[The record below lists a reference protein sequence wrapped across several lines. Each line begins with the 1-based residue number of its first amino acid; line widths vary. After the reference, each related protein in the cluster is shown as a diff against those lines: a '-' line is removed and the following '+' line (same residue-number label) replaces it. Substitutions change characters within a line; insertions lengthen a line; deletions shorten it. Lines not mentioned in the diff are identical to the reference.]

1 MARRNRRTGQR
12 RRRGRFG
19 ILYKLLSFLV
29 IFTALL
35 VGCVVFFRVNEVTVT
50 GNSRYTVQEIID
62 ASGVELGDNL
72 LLVNKPQTA
81 RNINRVLPYVETVS
95 PIRRLPDTLELR
107 ITETVAVARLETGD
121 GWWLINSGGKLVEL
135 GAQAGEGLPQVF
147 GLTPITPTL
156 GARLTVEMAEQVKLE
171 GLRSLLSALEKRGM
185 LGGVTSFI
193 DLSASNLIRFNYGD
207 DLTVV
212 VPMSGDFDRRA
223 RSLERVL
230 ETYQEQGEQVVGTL
244 DLTYGDNEARVRST
258 ERWIPEALRPTVP
271 DPTPAPAETG
281 EPDPV
286 QTPAGEP
293 SQPPGEGGG
302 A

>member
-1 MARRNRRTGQR
+1 MAANRRRTGQR

-35 VGCVVFFRVNEVTVT
+35 VGCVVFFRVNQVTVT
-50 GNSRYTVQEIID
+50 GNSRYTAQEIID
-62 ASGVELGDNL
+62 ASGVALGGNL

-81 RNINRVLPYVETVS
+81 RNINRLLPYVETVS

-107 ITETVAVARLETGD
+107 ITETVAAARLETAD

-135 GAQAGEGLPQVF
+135 TAEAGEGVPQVF

-156 GARLTVEMAEQVKLE
+156 GARLTVEMTDQVKLE
-171 GLRSLLSALEKRGM
+171 GLRSLLSALEQRGM
-185 LGGVTSFI
+185 LEGVSSFV

-212 VPMSGDFDRRA
+212 VPMSGDFDRRVF
-223 RSLERVL
+223 SLQRVL
-230 ETYQEQGEQVVGTL
+230 EVYQEQGERVVGTL

-258 ERWIPEALRPTVP
+258 ERWIPEALRPTAS
-271 DPTPAPAETG
+271 DPTPVPTETG
-281 EPDPV
+281 EPDPA
-286 QTPAGEP
+286 QTPEGEP
-293 SQPPGEGGG
+293 SQPPEGGAG
-302 A
+302 E